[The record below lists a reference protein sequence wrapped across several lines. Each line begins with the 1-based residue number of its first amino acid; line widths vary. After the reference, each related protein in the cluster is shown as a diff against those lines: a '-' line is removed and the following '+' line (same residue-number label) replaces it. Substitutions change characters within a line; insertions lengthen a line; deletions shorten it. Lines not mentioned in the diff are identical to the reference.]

1 MNKLFFYLIQYIK
14 YFKKMKILLIYK
26 YFESKIYLKLNNSK
40 YYIIFNFKIREILK
54 LSSFIILLRMN

>member
-14 YFKKMKILLIYK
+14 YFKKMKILWFINIL
-26 YFESKIYLKLNNSK
+26 ESKIYLKLNNSK
-40 YYIIFNFKIREILK
+40 YYIIFNFREIVK